1 MITEVSI
8 CCPKKPGGWY
18 TAYTRVYPP
27 NTPLDITK
35 QNGMRYI
42 TALSKNMAM
51 PIFAYLKQHQLPAIK
66 GMLSDTF
73 QQDKALNM
81 LKYVL
86 F

>member
-1 MITEVSI
+1 
-8 CCPKKPGGWY
+8 
-18 TAYTRVYPP
+18 
-27 NTPLDITK
+27 
-35 QNGMRYI
+35 
-42 TALSKNMAM
+42 M